1 MFFRHQSLSLISFI
15 SLKLRSVQEPIYG
28 CLMLTNAISPGRLRR
43 IDRVL
48 TFYLRPLLVFGF
60 VGALDVSPL
69 SNYILLFFFRPL
81 FLLLYSLC
89 LSLAFALLAREG
101 LQVYDQNMSANAELA
116 DQNKKNCS
124 IVIEVIHSNI
134 QLLLIVLVP

>member
-69 SNYILLFFFRPL
+69 SNYILFFFFSPS
-81 FLLLYSLC
+81 FSASI
-89 LSLAFALLAREG
+89 LSLSLFGICIISSRRITG
-101 LQVYDQNMSANAELA
+101 
-116 DQNKKNCS
+116 
-124 IVIEVIHSNI
+124 I
-134 QLLLIVLVP
+134 

>member
-1 MFFRHQSLSLISFI
+1 
-15 SLKLRSVQEPIYG
+15 
-28 CLMLTNAISPGRLRR
+28 MLTNAISPGRLRR

-48 TFYLRPLLVFGF
+48 TFYLRLLLVFGF

-69 SNYILLFFFRPL
+69 SNYILFFFFFRPL

-89 LSLAFALLAREG
+89 LSLAFALLACEG